1 MNEEQQTIGPLKK
14 VSLILEA
21 GTGPDMSDLS
31 AGPIPFDFVY
41 GAGGQGLCPLE
52 FQLAD
57 KKEGEVLSLR
67 IRGEELSALFQ
78 HLLNPPLLPLEAAG
92 DFSLKVTIMRVSA
105 ADPREV
111 IKALAEAGSC
121 GDRCCGH

>member
-1 MNEEQQTIGPLKK
+1 MSGNEQVVGPLRK

-21 GTGPDMSDLS
+21 RTGPDMSDLS
-31 AGPIPFDFVY
+31 AGPVSFEFIY

-57 KKEGEVLSLR
+57 KKEGDVLSLR

-78 HLLNPPLLPLEAAG
+78 HLLNPPLLILEAAG
-92 DFSLKVTIMRVSA
+92 DFSLKVTIMRVSD

-111 IKALAEAGSC
+111 IKAIAEAGSC
-121 GDRCCGH
+121 GDHCCG